1 MTQMN
6 IDGTYKITIPIQ
18 TMFLNTKLQIH
29 RHNIITEFGESF
41 FLHRAIDNQFEP
53 ISNILLGNGT
63 TTPKRTD
70 TRLGNQRYSKKP
82 VCTIDNKNK
91 QIKLTANFTIT
102 QLLESTE
109 IGVTTY
115 NPSKKEVLIS
125 HDVFQ
130 PLDNTTFT
138 GITGDVTIEYIYQ
151 FTTTYQK
158 NNWTL
163 YDENNMIYYTGE
175 ENRVITVF
183 ENQIGYREVS
193 EVESIGNT
201 PGLFYYD
208 SANKIL
214 YIRPFSDV
222 QTTDITIQI

>member
-1 MTQMN
+1 MNMN
-6 IDGTYKITIPIQ
+6 INGTYTITIPLQ
-18 TMFLNTKLQIH
+18 TMFLNKKITLH

-53 ISNILLGNGT
+53 IQNLLLGNGT
-63 TTPKRTD
+63 TPPKRTD
-70 TRLGNQRYSKKP
+70 TRLGNKRYSKKP
-82 VCTIDNKNK
+82 VCTVDNDNK

-109 IGVTTY
+109 IGVSTY

-125 HDVFQ
+125 HDTFQ
-130 PLDNTTFT
+130 EIDTSVFT
-138 GITGDVTIEYIYQ
+138 GITGDVSIEYIYQ

-163 YDENNMIYYTGE
+163 YDENNMIYYTAE
-175 ENRVITVF
+175 ENRVVTVF
-183 ENQIGYREVS
+183 ENNVGYREVS

-201 PGLFYYD
+201 PGTFYYD
-208 SANKIL
+208 TTNKIL

>member
-1 MTQMN
+1 MKMN
-6 IDGTYKITIPIQ
+6 IQGTYTINIPIT
-18 TMFLNTKLQIH
+18 TMFLNKTLTLH

-53 ISNILLGNGT
+53 IQNILLGNGT
-63 TTPKRTD
+63 TTPRRTN
-70 TRLGNQRYSKKP
+70 TKLTNQRYSKKP

-102 QLLESTE
+102 QLLETTE
-109 IGVTTY
+109 IGVSTY
-115 NPSKKEVLIS
+115 NQSKKEVLIS

-130 PLDNTTFT
+130 QLDTSVFT
-138 GITGDVTIEYIYQ
+138 GISGDVTIEYIYQ

-183 ENQIGYREVS
+183 ENNIGYREVS
-193 EVESIGNT
+193 EIGSIGNT
-201 PGLFYYD
+201 PGVFYYD
-208 SANKIL
+208 NLNKIL

-222 QTTDITIQI
+222 STSDITIQI